1 MSLHS
6 RTFLEKKFLLWN
18 IFKTRNDLPRRV
30 CSHLYSLVD
39 GSFREAVFAITE
51 VDLKCEYRN
60 SDGNLVSAFCM
71 EAVVIRES
79 TKEAVIESGCQKR
92 S

>member
-1 MSLHS
+1 MTLS
-6 RTFLEKKFLLWN
+6 R
-18 IFKTRNDLPRRV
+18 RG

-51 VDLKCEYRN
+51 VDLKCDYRN
-60 SDGNLVSAFCM
+60 SGGNLVPAFCM

-79 TKEAVIESGCQKR
+79 TKEAVIESGCQIK

>member
-1 MSLHS
+1 MTS
-6 RTFLEKKFLLWN
+6 
-18 IFKTRNDLPRRV
+18 PRRV
-30 CSHLYSLVD
+30 CSHLYSLVN
-39 GSFREAVFAITE
+39 GSFRKAVFAITE

-60 SDGNLVSAFCM
+60 SGGNLVPAFCM

-79 TKEAVIESGCQKR
+79 TKEAVIESGFQKR